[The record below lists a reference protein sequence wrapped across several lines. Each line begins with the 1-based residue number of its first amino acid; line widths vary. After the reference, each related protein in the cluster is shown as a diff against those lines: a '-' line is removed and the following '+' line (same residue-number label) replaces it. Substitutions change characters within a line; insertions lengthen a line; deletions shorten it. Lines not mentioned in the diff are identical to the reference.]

1 MGDDAMTVGDALE
14 ISDILK
20 DASPS
25 SRAEIMS
32 FAYIKGYEKG
42 QHVFY
47 DSEEL
52 SCFYIILEGLASLY
66 KLNTLGEKKVVF
78 IYGPGKMLNEIMFQD
93 LPVSINCEIRES
105 AQVLVLSKER
115 FWHVM
120 ERDPGIDQGCL

>member
-42 QHVFY
+42 QHVFTIVR
-47 DSEEL
+47 
-52 SCFYIILEGLASLY
+52 SC
-66 KLNTLGEKKVVF
+66 
-78 IYGPGKMLNEIMFQD
+78 
-93 LPVSINCEIRES
+93 PVSI
-105 AQVLVLSKER
+105 LY
-115 FWHVM
+115 
-120 ERDPGIDQGCL
+120 

>member
-78 IYGPGKMLNEIMFQD
+78 I
-93 LPVSINCEIRES
+93 
-105 AQVLVLSKER
+105 
-115 FWHVM
+115 
-120 ERDPGIDQGCL
+120 